1 MSDLS
6 NAETD
11 PSARLSSGETLA
23 AELEQHGVVSVP
35 STSFEWGGYRYSNPG
50 DAIAAAK
57 RGARS

>member
-6 NAETD
+6 HTETD
-11 PSARLSSGETLA
+11 PSARSSGEMLA

>member
-1 MSDLS
+1 MSNLS
-6 NAETD
+6 HAETD
-11 PSARLSSGETLA
+11 PSTRSSGETLA

>member
-6 NAETD
+6 HAETD
-11 PSARLSSGETLA
+11 PSARSSGETLA